1 MNNYLMTT
9 TRGLAAGSRK
19 TVLMAFLFLI
29 AYLIFIMK
37 SAGMTFM
44 PWAESM
50 CWIIF
55 RAISRSFI
63 PVAWNEQSNP
73 QSLQQ
78 KNSIL
83 TASYGLLDFP
93 LIILNKCKAELQCGQ
108 VAGMVKKPT
117 LLTAAGRWEPGATR
131 QISKTDRLFPR
142 TIMMLAESIAVPLKM
157 WRISCFFK
165 NFANTFLRF

>member
-1 MNNYLMTT
+1 MNNYLIATT
-9 TRGLAAGSRK
+9 GGLTVRPRL
-19 TVLMAFLFLI
+19 TVLTGFLFLI
-29 AYLIFIMK
+29 AYLILIMK

-63 PVAWNEQSNP
+63 PVAWNEQSSP

-83 TASYGLLDFP
+83 IASLR
-93 LIILNKCKAELQCGQ
+93 IA
-108 VAGMVKKPT
+108 T
-117 LLTAAGRWEPGATR
+117 LSAYY
-131 QISKTDRLFPR
+131 IK
-142 TIMMLAESIAVPLKM
+142 
-157 WRISCFFK
+157 
-165 NFANTFLRF
+165 